1 MGGSLEVWKAS
12 SFNREGQEL
21 KRWYQDCRAAFTFSY
36 NKWSRSGQNDP
47 ESFHNFFPKPSTG
60 ISALGKRV
68 LVMGAALRIGEPDE
82 VSEVLTFTLRT
93 VPDDIS
99 FDYFPA
105 GNKEDESGEKRTPSR
120 KRRRD
125 SAVSSTISD
134 KVEILSD
141 IRQAIQSMTPPQR
154 GEVVE
159 NAEDLS
165 SLLKSISSAELVAK
179 STSIEAVKAA
189 AEAEIH
195 RLLAD
200 LGDLRK

>member
-1 MGGSLEVWKAS
+1 
-12 SFNREGQEL
+12 
-21 KRWYQDCRAAFTFSY
+21 
-36 NKWSRSGQNDP
+36 
-47 ESFHNFFPKPSTG
+47 
-60 ISALGKRV
+60 
-68 LVMGAALRIGEPDE
+68 LVMGAALRIGGPEE
-82 VSEVLTFTLRT
+82 VSEVLTFTLQT

-99 FDYFPA
+99 FDFLPA
-105 GNKEDESGEKRTPSR
+105 GNKDDESGENRTPSR
-120 KRRRD
+120 KRRRG

-134 KVEILSD
+134 KVEILSE

-154 GEVVE
+154 GEFVQ
-159 NAEDLS
+159 NAEDVS
-165 SLLKSISSAELVAK
+165 SLLKEIYLAEVVAI